1 MGVRVT
7 PEELEFIKSLIRE
20 ELSKQE
26 EIHMAKAESSGV
38 DQLTT
43 LLNSVPHVVTGIFQG
58 VSTGFLGMINGL
70 GGVVGTIIESGTKS
84 VAPQLVNV
92 MTEAVEEQQ
101 KKIKDKEE
109 SK

>member
-7 PEELEFIKSLIRE
+7 PEELEFLKSLIRE
-20 ELSKQE
+20 EIDKQKIQTSSVE
-26 EIHMAKAESSGV
+26 NSGV
-38 DQLTT
+38 DQLTN
-43 LLNSVPHVVTGIFQG
+43 LLNSVPNVVTGIFQG

-84 VAPQLVNV
+84 VAPQLVNM

-101 KKIKDKEE
+101 QKIKDKEK
-109 SK
+109 S